1 MNQNEF
7 MKELANS
14 YSLYEAAKWLSK
26 TREEFEN
33 KSAADLLKLR
43 QVDQVYQVLLA
54 DLKKNEK

>member
-1 MNQNEF
+1 MNRNEF

-26 TREEFEN
+26 SRVEFQN

-43 QVDQVYQVLLA
+43 RVDEVHKVLLA
-54 DLKKNEK
+54 DLKKK